1 MSANLART
9 GDGWWVATPAGMVRL
24 NLPAA
29 TTGGLLAD
37 RAALAAAAVACGVRG
52 PAQPGDRS
60 GPVME
65 CEALRKKA
73 GGTVAGSNPESI
85 AWDR

>member
-1 MSANLART
+1 MMSLA
-9 GDGWWVATPAGMVRL
+9 
-24 NLPAA
+24 
-29 TTGGLLAD
+29 
-37 RAALAAAAVACGVRG
+37 
-52 PAQPGDRS
+52 